1 MSHNNNNNGNNNNE
15 NTKETEVAQAVAG
28 NKRPPMFDLPSM
40 GMGKNST
47 NAIKEATKPFFFNV
61 FTLQNV
67 ADPTTAAAAN
77 SASSTTTATKSLPTA
92 PIANSETGASSSSA
106 SSGSVPPMA
115 TRDSVLQ
122 RLNQKKA
129 APPRQLTEVEHL
141 VVEMVDN
148 EGKYVMA
155 LRQLR
160 KIVDGLSEPPT
171 LLQFGDQKSLSR

>member
-1 MSHNNNNNGNNNNE
+1 MSHNNNNENNNE

-67 ADPTTAAAAN
+67 VDPTTTTAA
-77 SASSTTTATKSLPTA
+77 ASSTTTTAATKSLPTA
-92 PIANSETGASSSSA
+92 PLANSDTTSN
-106 SSGSVPPMA
+106 GSVPPMA

-160 KIVDGLSEPPT
+160 NIVDGLSEPPT